1 MKRTRL
7 IILLISILLTGTMYF
22 IDSDEESYCS
32 HSLLIEFILIL
43 ILIFIILFSTNYIFD
58 KSIRY
63 LKS

>member
-43 ILIFIILFSTNYIFD
+43 IFIITILFSTNYILN
-58 KSIRY
+58 KLIRY